1 MGYEKKRRMKR
12 SAVMLDKPYS
22 PERWEIEEDLR
33 CVARAEAVE
42 ADPERMKKV
51 RALAKEKLDESRRKK
66 DEAQRM
72 IELGTESNT

>member
-1 MGYEKKRRMKR
+1 MGYEKKRKR
-12 SAVMLDKPYS
+12 KKAVKDYPTVMS
-22 PERWEIEEDLR
+22 NERWEIEEDLR